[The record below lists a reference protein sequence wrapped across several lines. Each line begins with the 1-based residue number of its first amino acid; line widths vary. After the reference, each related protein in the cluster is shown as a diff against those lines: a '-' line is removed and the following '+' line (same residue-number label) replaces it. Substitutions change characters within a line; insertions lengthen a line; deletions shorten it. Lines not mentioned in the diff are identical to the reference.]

1 MKSNIFKK
9 KLYIHIL
16 YLKMLKYWPIHRPG
30 AVNIQ
35 YLVTCIIHY
44 AITCMFHAVIS
55 FVLYLFTG
63 ITVLLSL
70 TVFML
75 LVAEIMPAT
84 SDSIPLIGKACM
96 SVFVNILKELFI
108 QICCKNVQDVQDFV
122 SSTEQ
127 IWRNL
132 AFHHFLTNGSSAVNG
147 CRQNESP
154 DS

>member
-1 MKSNIFKK
+1 MQLHVCFMQSFI
-9 KLYIHIL
+9 
-16 YLKMLKYWPIHRPG
+16 
-30 AVNIQ
+30 
-35 YLVTCIIHY
+35 
-44 AITCMFHAVIS
+44 

-96 SVFVNILKELFI
+96 SVCEYFKGIVYTNLLQKCTHRQAIL
-108 QICCKNVQDVQDFV
+108 DDQDFV

-132 AFHHFLTNGSSAVNG
+132 AFHHFLTTGSSAVNG